1 MKDFLIQLRTE
12 RKREISCYEKNGYI
26 FDRVKD
32 KNNYFM
38 IRKISVE
45 GIEIGVQVSAS
56 DYYFCLII
64 NEQNAYFSVYELYRL
79 LHLMTSCESNEY
91 VISYL
96 QQQIDSK
103 SRCKLRYE
111 DIDYKVKKSIIPDK
125 NKKIKVEESSEQIDY
140 KTLFILLNLMQ
151 EKSNSLFGSS
161 IKNKDYKNG
170 MIRLLITLI
179 GVEKDNPVLR
189 DRGWVFDHSKKR
201 FNYDE
206 KKDKYKN
213 KEKFKKYN
221 LTKGEKDS
229 IMSIES

>member
-1 MKDFLIQLRTE
+1 MGKMEDFLTTLRTD
-12 RKREISCYEKNGYI
+12 RKREISCYKKRGYLVD
-26 FDRVKD
+26 DR
-32 KNNYFM
+32 YRM
-38 IRKISVE
+38 IRKIS
-45 GIEIGVQVSAS
+45 IEDMDFGVQVSAR
-56 DYYFCLII
+56 DYFFFLI
-64 NEQNAYFSVYELYRL
+64 NNGQNAYYSVYELYSLLRL
-79 LHLMTSCESNEY
+79 MALELGRDNVNSL
-91 VISYL
+91 L
-96 QQQIDSK
+96 QKQIN
-103 SRCKLRYE
+103 SREKGKLIYE
-111 DIDYKVKKSIIPDK
+111 DIDYEMKKSVIPKKNDK
-125 NKKIKVEESSEQIDY
+125 IEVEDGSEQIDY